1 MKTGKRKRAYDKEYY
16 RKNKER
22 ARELYKKYY
31 ENNKEKIIN
40 KKKEHYQKNR
50 GSILQQKKEY
60 YQRNKKR
67 ISIRNAENYKL
78 KTKKTILI
86 ATYTKRKAKDIILTI
101 REKFKKNCRI
111 SETGS
116 LKIIHK
122 EQPEHGRYINETTV
136 EYGDEIYYFGG
147 KIAIK
152 RKYFNIYA

>member
-1 MKTGKRKRAYDKEYY
+1 MKTGKRKRVYDKEYY
-16 RKNKER
+16 QKNSER
-22 ARELYKKYY
+22 IKKVYQKYY
-31 ENNKEKIIN
+31 KNNKEKIIN
-40 KKKEHYQKNR
+40 KKKEGYQKNR
-50 GSILQQKKEY
+50 ESILQQKKEY
-60 YQRNKKR
+60 YQKNKKR
-67 ISIRNAENYKL
+67 IAIRDAENYKL

-86 ATYTKRKAKDIILTI
+86 ATYTKRKANDIMLTI
-101 REKFKKNCRI
+101 REKFKKNCKI

-122 EQPEHGRYINETTV
+122 EQPEHRRYIKETTV